1 MQQLKRDYLY
11 NYFHSSKNKNQVE
24 NEETIFTTDEVNDE
38 SNNNENNTEE
48 EKTVAESQDITHE
61 DDIQSTDG
69 AENHQLDTNP
79 SYFPSFLRKNLFY
92 QAPTSAGNSIAETII
107 DREAL
112 RKELLASLG
121 EGERREAEERYGAY
135 FQEKQAV
142 KELRDSFVE
151 QTNHVGKWV
160 SGFFNRRAALPTF
173 RKATKEI
180 EQVESESETPEP
192 EPEPEYDYES
202 KKDSNP
208 FFMPDE
214 PPIEFNEDLLRPSA
228 SIDREPIDDVD
239 MNKYKRHVT
248 MEEIDAE
255 IEQYEKQKQ
264 LKKQLEELEQQEFE
278 KQQLEQTPEDVNSFY
293 DRSDFESLDENSR
306 FEDKE
311 IAHKENIREHWSL
324 HTKQTIKDKFSQLL
338 DYPGY
343 LSGSKESNHQKYV
356 VERQD

>member
-1 MQQLKRDYLY
+1 MFVFYGEKNKSYRLRDHFKVSKTTTEETEDEFINATQEEQSGVIINAENSSDYQDFLSFSRDAYKPQNKFECLDGEHSDDDDVSEDVSFETCSTFYSRSEASIASINEEEEEEEIEIKDEVDEPKFNDESKVFANEHYVANTVCAEPPVFGIFGRSFPLSRVCSDATVVPSLEPELVEDKLPPPPTPPPATASKIRKRDYLY

-151 QTNHVGKWV
+151 QTNHKG
-160 SGFFNRRAALPTF
+160 
-173 RKATKEI
+173 
-180 EQVESESETPEP
+180 
-192 EPEPEYDYES
+192 
-202 KKDSNP
+202 
-208 FFMPDE
+208 
-214 PPIEFNEDLLRPSA
+214 NER
-228 SIDREPIDDVD
+228 
-239 MNKYKRHVT
+239 N
-248 MEEIDAE
+248 
-255 IEQYEKQKQ
+255 
-264 LKKQLEELEQQEFE
+264 
-278 KQQLEQTPEDVNSFY
+278 
-293 DRSDFESLDENSR
+293 
-306 FEDKE
+306 
-311 IAHKENIREHWSL
+311 
-324 HTKQTIKDKFSQLL
+324 
-338 DYPGY
+338 
-343 LSGSKESNHQKYV
+343 
-356 VERQD
+356 